1 MYVLEVIK
9 MALVAGI
16 DVGTQSTKVICY
28 DTEKQTII
36 ASGQSPHE
44 LISRDDGSREQEA
57 SWWISAMQHCFD
69 SIDKEVKASI
79 VAIGVSGQQH
89 GFVPVDESGS
99 VLGPVKLWNDTSTT
113 QECDEITACAGGRDA
128 LLEQEGNLVLP
139 GYTAPKILWMKKHRP
154 ELYAKLAHI
163 LLPHDYINYWLTG
176 DYTMEYGDAS
186 GTALLDV
193 RTRTWSER
201 LVTCLDSERNLLE
214 TLPKLIEAHEPA
226 GYVTETAAA
235 ALGIPSGIPV
245 SSGGGDN
252 MMGAIGTGTVR
263 DGSLT
268 MSLGTSGTI
277 FGASDK
283 PIIDPQ
289 GLLAAFCSSTGN
301 WLPLLCTMNCTVASE
316 VTRELFEKG
325 VKEFDAYADEAPIG
339 CEGVVMLPYFNGER
353 TPNYPRGKGCLMG
366 FDLTN
371 MSEKNISRAALE
383 SAIYG
388 LKLGLDAFNELGYE
402 AKEIRLIGGGAQS
415 PVWRQMVADVCNLP
429 VVVPKIGEAAAFGG
443 ALQAYWCLLGE
454 GASIAEIV
462 TEHVELERESAC
474 LPIEEN
480 VKEYAVAYQTYLKYV
495 SAVEEIFS

>member
-1 MYVLEVIK
+1 
-9 MALVAGI
+9 
-16 DVGTQSTKVICY
+16 
-28 DTEKQTII
+28 
-36 ASGQSPHE
+36 
-44 LISRDDGSREQEA
+44 
-57 SWWISAMQHCFD
+57 
-69 SIDKEVKASI
+69 
-79 VAIGVSGQQH
+79 
-89 GFVPVDESGS
+89 
-99 VLGPVKLWNDTSTT
+99 
-113 QECDEITACAGGRDA
+113 
-128 LLEQEGNLVLP
+128 
-139 GYTAPKILWMKKHRP
+139 
-154 ELYAKLAHI
+154 
-163 LLPHDYINYWLTG
+163 
-176 DYTMEYGDAS
+176 
-186 GTALLDV
+186 
-193 RTRTWSER
+193 
-201 LVTCLDSERNLLE
+201 
-214 TLPKLIEAHEPA
+214 
-226 GYVTETAAA
+226 
-235 ALGIPSGIPV
+235 
-245 SSGGGDN
+245 
-252 MMGAIGTGTVR
+252 MMGAIGTGTVS
-263 DGSLT
+263 DGTLT

-325 VKEFDAYADEAPIG
+325 VKEFDAYASEAPIG

-388 LKLGLDAFNELGYE
+388 LKLGLDAFNALGYE
-402 AKEIRLIGGGAQS
+402 AREIRLIGGGAKS

-454 GASIAEIV
+454 TASIADIV
-462 TEHVELERESAC
+462 AEHVELERESAC

-480 VKEYAVAYQTYLKYV
+480 VKEYAKAYQNYLTYV

>member
-1 MYVLEVIK
+1 
-9 MALVAGI
+9 MAIVAGI

-28 DTEKQTII
+28 DTQRKTIL
-36 ASGQSPHE
+36 ASASAPHQ
-44 LISRDDGSREQEA
+44 LISRGDGSREQEA
-57 SWWISAMQHCFD
+57 VWWTDAITACFNE
-69 SIDKEVKASI
+69 IDIAIREKVE
-79 VAIGVSGQQH
+79 AIGVSGQQH
-89 GFVPVDESGS
+89 GFVPVDKDGH
-99 VLGPVKLWNDTSTT
+99 VLHTVKLWNDTSTAN
-113 QECDEITACAGGRDA
+113 ECDALTKCAGGTDA
-128 LLEQEGNLVLP
+128 LLSKEGNLILP
-139 GYTAPKILWMKKHRP
+139 GYTASKILWFKNNHPDK
-154 ELYAKLAHI
+154 YAKMAHV

-176 DYTMEYGDAS
+176 EAVMEYGDAS
-186 GTALLDV
+186 GTALLDIKS
-193 RTRTWSER
+193 RTWSKR
-201 LVTCLDSERNLLE
+201 LIDCIDSNLLKA
-214 TLPKLIEAHEPA
+214 LPALIEAHM
-226 GYVTETAAA
+226 
-235 ALGIPSGIPV
+235 PSGYLLGSVASSLGLKEGIVV

-252 MMGAIGTGTVR
+252 MMGAIGTGTVS
-263 DGSLT
+263 DGTLT

-325 VKEFDAYADEAPIG
+325 VKEFDAYASEAPIG

-388 LKLGLDAFNELGYE
+388 LKLGLDAFNALGYE
-402 AKEIRLIGGGAQS
+402 AREIRLIGGGAKS

-454 GASIAEIV
+454 TASIADIV
-462 TEHVELERESAC
+462 AEHVELERESAC

-480 VKEYAVAYQTYLKYV
+480 VKEYAKAYQNYLTYV

>member
-1 MYVLEVIK
+1 
-9 MALVAGI
+9 MAIVAGI
-16 DVGTQSTKVICY
+16 DVGTQSTKVVCY
-28 DTEKQTII
+28 DTQTKTIW
-36 ASGQSPHE
+36 ASASAPHE
-44 LISRDDGSREQEA
+44 LISRGDGSREQEA
-57 SWWISAMQHCFD
+57 VWWTDAITACFNE
-69 SIDKEVKASI
+69 IDPAIRAKVE
-79 VAIGVSGQQH
+79 AIGVSGQQH
-89 GFVPVDESGS
+89 GFVPVDSDGN
-99 VLGPVKLWNDTSTT
+99 VLHTVKLWNDTSTAA
-113 QECDEITACAGGRDA
+113 ECDALTECAGGA
-128 LLEQEGNLVLP
+128 ESLLGTEGNLILP
-139 GYTAPKILWMKKHRP
+139 GYTASKILWFKNNHP
-154 ELYAKLAHI
+154 EKYAKMAHV

-176 DYTMEYGDAS
+176 NAVMEYGDAS
-186 GTALLDV
+186 GTALLDIKS
-193 RTRTWSER
+193 RTWSKR
-201 LVTCLDSERNLLE
+201 LIDCIDSNLLGA
-214 TLPKLIEAHEPA
+214 LPNLIEAHM
-226 GYVTETAAA
+226 
-235 ALGIPSGIPV
+235 PSGHLLGEIAATLGLKEGIVV

-252 MMGAIGTGTVR
+252 MMGAIGTGTVS
-263 DGSLT
+263 DGTLT

-325 VKEFDAYADEAPIG
+325 VKEFDAYASEAPIG

-371 MSEKNISRAALE
+371 MTEKNISRAALE

-402 AKEIRLIGGGAQS
+402 AKEIRLIGGGAKS
-415 PVWRQMVADVCNLP
+415 PVWRQMVADVCNFP

-454 GASIAEIV
+454 GASIADIV

-480 VKEYAVAYQTYLKYV
+480 VKEYAAAYQTYLKYV